1 MPGLYLPQY
10 RGVSQSG
17 PTPAGPKFDALSSS
31 VKLLYVPNKSLD
43 SDRQL
48 EEAAVH
54 SGKAVA
60 GGITFTVYLSIS
72 RCTPVH
78 YSSPAETL
86 CRSSRPECPMP

>member
-17 PTPAGPKFDALSSS
+17 PTPAGPRVDALASS

-60 GGITFTVYLSIS
+60 GGISFTVYLSIS
-72 RCTPVH
+72 RMHP
-78 YSSPAETL
+78 SPLLFSGRNAL
-86 CRSSRPECPMP
+86 